1 MKYPGSMIYVA
12 LPVLDELDTIRYF
25 IEDIQSQT
33 FKNYKLFVCIN
44 QPDNWWDLPEK
55 VEICKRNQLTIAYLK
70 SIKDIEIEIIDR
82 SSKDSGWKGKQ
93 LGVGWAR
100 KILMDRI
107 NEVASE
113 NDIILSLDADTRFT
127 AIYFESIIRNFQKHE
142 KAMAISVP
150 YYHKLT
156 GNHEIDASILRYEI
170 YMRYFAINL
179 WRIGSPFSFTALGSA
194 IAFPLWAYRKI
205 GGISPMKSGEDFYLL
220 QKFCKVGSIINWN
233 SEMVYPEARF
243 SNRVFFGTGPAMIK
257 GNNGDWESYPIY
269 HFTLFDNVM
278 KTYQQLAGLYK
289 SDVDFPLNKFL
300 ADQFKDSNW
309 WLSLRKNFKT
319 EKNFINACYEKVDG
333 LRVLQYLK
341 AFQPE
346 INKSD
351 EQCLHEFLQV
361 FYPEFIPQLCIPID
375 FEFNKLSIHQL
386 NDIRNKL
393 MLIEEEYQR
402 ADFELV

>member
-1 MKYPGSMIYVA
+1 MIYVA

-55 VEICKRNQLTIAYLK
+55 VEICKRNQLTLVYLK

-300 ADQFKDSNW
+300 AVQFKDSNW

-341 AFQPE
+341 AYQSE

-351 EQCLHEFLQV
+351 EQCLHEFLQL

-402 ADFELV
+402 ADFELVLC

>member
-1 MKYPGSMIYVA
+1 MIYVA

>member
-55 VEICKRNQLTIAYLK
+55 IQICKNNQLTIAYLK
-70 SIKDIEIEIIDR
+70 SIKDIEIIDR

-113 NDIILSLDADTRFT
+113 NDIVISLDADTRFT

-278 KTYQQLAGLYK
+278 KTYQQFAGLYK

-319 EKNFINACYEKVDG
+319 EKNFINACFEKVDG

-402 ADFELV
+402 ADFECV

>member
-1 MKYPGSMIYVA
+1 
-12 LPVLDELDTIRYF
+12 
-25 IEDIQSQT
+25 
-33 FKNYKLFVCIN
+33 
-44 QPDNWWDLPEK
+44 
-55 VEICKRNQLTIAYLK
+55 
-70 SIKDIEIEIIDR
+70 
-82 SSKDSGWKGKQ
+82 
-93 LGVGWAR
+93 
-100 KILMDRI
+100 
-107 NEVASE
+107 
-113 NDIILSLDADTRFT
+113 
-127 AIYFESIIRNFQKHE
+127 
-142 KAMAISVP
+142 
-150 YYHKLT
+150 
-156 GNHEIDASILRYEI
+156 
-170 YMRYFAINL
+170 
-179 WRIGSPFSFTALGSA
+179 
-194 IAFPLWAYRKI
+194 
-205 GGISPMKSGEDFYLL
+205 
-220 QKFCKVGSIINWN
+220 
-233 SEMVYPEARF
+233 
-243 SNRVFFGTGPAMIK
+243 MIK

>member
-55 VEICKRNQLTIAYLK
+55 IQICKNNQLTIAYLK
-70 SIKDIEIEIIDR
+70 SIKDIEIIDR

-113 NDIILSLDADTRFT
+113 NDIVISLDADTRFT

-278 KTYQQLAGLYK
+278 KTYQQFAGLYK

-351 EQCLHEFLQV
+351 EQCLHEFLQL

>member
-1 MKYPGSMIYVA
+1 MIYVA
-12 LPVLDELDTIRYF
+12 LPVLDELDSIRFF

-55 VEICKRNQLTIAYLK
+55 IQICKNNQLTIAYLK

-113 NDIILSLDADTRFT
+113 NDIIISLDADTRFT
-127 AIYFESIIRNFQKHE
+127 AIYFESIIRNFQKHQ

-278 KTYQQLAGLYK
+278 KTYQQFAGLYK

-319 EKNFINACYEKVDG
+319 EKNFINACFEKVDG

-351 EQCLHEFLQV
+351 EQCLHEFLQL

>member
-1 MKYPGSMIYVA
+1 MIYVA

-55 VEICKRNQLTIAYLK
+55 IQICKNNQLTIAYLK
-70 SIKDIEIEIIDR
+70 SIKDIEIIDR

-113 NDIILSLDADTRFT
+113 NDIVISLDADTRFT

-319 EKNFINACYEKVDG
+319 EKNFINACFEKVDG

-341 AFQPE
+341 AYQSE
-346 INKSD
+346 VNKSD
-351 EQCLHEFLQV
+351 EQCLHEFLQL

>member
-70 SIKDIEIEIIDR
+70 SIKDIEIIDR

-93 LGVGWAR
+93 HGVGWAR

-113 NDIILSLDADTRFT
+113 NDIVISLDADTRFT
-127 AIYFESIIRNFQKHE
+127 EIYFESIIRNFQKHQ

-156 GNHEIDASILRYEI
+156 GNHKIDASILRYEI

-278 KTYQQLAGLYK
+278 KTYQQFAGLYK

-319 EKNFINACYEKVDG
+319 EKNFIKACYEKVDG

-341 AFQPE
+341 AYQSE

-361 FYPEFIPQLCIPID
+361 FYPEFIPLLCIPID

-393 MLIEEEYQR
+393 MLIEEEYQKS
-402 ADFELV
+402 DFELV

>member
-1 MKYPGSMIYVA
+1 MIYVA

-55 VEICKRNQLTIAYLK
+55 IQICKNNQLTIAYLK
-70 SIKDIEIEIIDR
+70 SIKDIEIIDR

-113 NDIILSLDADTRFT
+113 NDIVISLDADTRFT

-278 KTYQQLAGLYK
+278 KTYQQFAGLYK

>member
-1 MKYPGSMIYVA
+1 MIYVA

-55 VEICKRNQLTIAYLK
+55 IQICKNNQLTIAYLK
-70 SIKDIEIEIIDR
+70 SIKDIEIIDR

-113 NDIILSLDADTRFT
+113 NDIVISLDADTRFT

-278 KTYQQLAGLYK
+278 KTYQQFAGLYK

-319 EKNFINACYEKVDG
+319 EKNFINACFEKVDG

-341 AFQPE
+341 AYQSE
-346 INKSD
+346 VNKSD
-351 EQCLHEFLQV
+351 EQCLHEFLQL

>member
-55 VEICKRNQLTIAYLK
+55 IQICKNNQLTIAYLK
-70 SIKDIEIEIIDR
+70 SIKDIEIIDR

-113 NDIILSLDADTRFT
+113 NDIVISLDADTRFT

-278 KTYQQLAGLYK
+278 KTYQQFAGLYK

-319 EKNFINACYEKVDG
+319 EKNFINACFEKVDG

-341 AFQPE
+341 AYQSE
-346 INKSD
+346 VNKSD
-351 EQCLHEFLQV
+351 EQCLHEFLQL

-402 ADFELV
+402 ADFECV

>member
-1 MKYPGSMIYVA
+1 MIYVA
-12 LPVLDELDTIRYF
+12 LPVLDELDSIRFF

-55 VEICKRNQLTIAYLK
+55 NQICKNNQFTLVYLK

-113 NDIILSLDADTRFT
+113 NDIIISLDADTRFT

-278 KTYQQLAGLYK
+278 KTYQQFAGLYK

-319 EKNFINACYEKVDG
+319 EKNFINACFEKVDG

-351 EQCLHEFLQV
+351 EQCLHEFLQL

>member
-1 MKYPGSMIYVA
+1 MIYVA

-341 AFQPE
+341 AYQSE

-351 EQCLHEFLQV
+351 EQCLHEFLQL

>member
-1 MKYPGSMIYVA
+1 MIYVA

-55 VEICKRNQLTIAYLK
+55 IQICKNNQLTIAYLK
-70 SIKDIEIEIIDR
+70 SIKDIEIIDR

-113 NDIILSLDADTRFT
+113 NDIVISLDADTRFT

-278 KTYQQLAGLYK
+278 KTYQQFAGLYK

-402 ADFELV
+402 ADFECV

>member
-1 MKYPGSMIYVA
+1 MIYVA

-70 SIKDIEIEIIDR
+70 SIKDIEIIDR

-93 LGVGWAR
+93 HGVGWAR

-113 NDIILSLDADTRFT
+113 NDIVISLDADTRFT
-127 AIYFESIIRNFQKHE
+127 EIYFESIIRNFQKHQ

-156 GNHEIDASILRYEI
+156 GNHKIDASILRYEI

-278 KTYQQLAGLYK
+278 KTYQQFAGLYK

-319 EKNFINACYEKVDG
+319 EKNFIKACYEKVDG

-341 AFQPE
+341 AYQSE

-361 FYPEFIPQLCIPID
+361 FYPEFIPLLCIPID

-393 MLIEEEYQR
+393 MLIEEEYQKS
-402 ADFELV
+402 DFELV

>member
-1 MKYPGSMIYVA
+1 MIYVA

-55 VEICKRNQLTIAYLK
+55 IQICKNNQLTIAYLK
-70 SIKDIEIEIIDR
+70 SIKDIEIIDR

-113 NDIILSLDADTRFT
+113 NDIVISLDADTRFT

-278 KTYQQLAGLYK
+278 KTYQQFAGLYK

-351 EQCLHEFLQV
+351 EQCLHEFLQL

>member
-55 VEICKRNQLTIAYLK
+55 IQICKNNQLTIAYLK
-70 SIKDIEIEIIDR
+70 SIKDIEIIDR

-113 NDIILSLDADTRFT
+113 NDIVISLDADTRFT

-278 KTYQQLAGLYK
+278 KTYQQFAGLYK

-402 ADFELV
+402 ADFECV

>member
-1 MKYPGSMIYVA
+1 MIYVA

-113 NDIILSLDADTRFT
+113 NDIIISLDADTRFT

-156 GNHEIDASILRYEI
+156 GNQEIDASILRYEI

-278 KTYQQLAGLYK
+278 KTYQQFAGLYK

-341 AFQPE
+341 VYQSE

-351 EQCLHEFLQV
+351 EQCLYEFLQV
-361 FYPEFIPQLCIPID
+361 FYPEFIVHLRIPIV
-375 FEFNKLSIHQL
+375 FEFNKLSIIQL

-393 MLIEEEYQR
+393 ILIEEEYQR

>member
-1 MKYPGSMIYVA
+1 MIYVA

-55 VEICKRNQLTIAYLK
+55 IQICKNNQLTIAYLK
-70 SIKDIEIEIIDR
+70 SIKDIEIIDR

-113 NDIILSLDADTRFT
+113 NDIVISLDADTRFT

-278 KTYQQLAGLYK
+278 KTYQQFAGLYK

-319 EKNFINACYEKVDG
+319 EKNFINACFEKVDG

-341 AFQPE
+341 AYQSE
-346 INKSD
+346 VNKSD
-351 EQCLHEFLQV
+351 EQCLHEFLQL

-402 ADFELV
+402 ADFECV

>member
-1 MKYPGSMIYVA
+1 MIYVA
-12 LPVLDELDTIRYF
+12 LPVLDELDTIRFF

-55 VEICKRNQLTIAYLK
+55 NQICKNNQLTLVYLK

-113 NDIILSLDADTRFT
+113 NDIVISLDADTRFT

-156 GNHEIDASILRYEI
+156 GNQEIDASILRYEI

-341 AFQPE
+341 AYQSE

-361 FYPEFIPQLCIPID
+361 FYPEFISQLCIPID

-393 MLIEEEYQR
+393 MLIEEEYQK
-402 ADFELV
+402 ADFEVV

>member
-55 VEICKRNQLTIAYLK
+55 IQICKNNQLTIAYLK
-70 SIKDIEIEIIDR
+70 SIKDIEIIDR

-113 NDIILSLDADTRFT
+113 NDIVISLDADTRFT

-278 KTYQQLAGLYK
+278 KTYQQFAGLYK

>member
-55 VEICKRNQLTIAYLK
+55 IQICKNNQLTIAYLK
-70 SIKDIEIEIIDR
+70 SIKDIEIIDR

-113 NDIILSLDADTRFT
+113 NDIVISLDADTRFT

-319 EKNFINACYEKVDG
+319 EKNFINACFEKVDG

-341 AFQPE
+341 AYQSE
-346 INKSD
+346 VNKSD
-351 EQCLHEFLQV
+351 EQCLHEFLQL

>member
-1 MKYPGSMIYVA
+1 MIYVA

-55 VEICKRNQLTIAYLK
+55 IQICKNNQLTIAYLK
-70 SIKDIEIEIIDR
+70 SIKDIEIIDR

-113 NDIILSLDADTRFT
+113 NDIVISLDADTRFT

-278 KTYQQLAGLYK
+278 KTYQQFAGLYK

-319 EKNFINACYEKVDG
+319 EKNFINACFEKVDG

-402 ADFELV
+402 ADFECV